1 MYMPNPSP
9 HPSSPLVFPHVLVRV
24 RVRDRDITLRHPVSF
39 LGFCLP
45 LTPSHALE
53 YSALSLPRGT
63 RHDTARQP
71 TQPLLVRWTR
81 PPVDMTASPV
91 KRRVLGALN
100 PNASSPRPLQIA
112 GTKAALPQSVA
123 PTPGKRTIDSVQ
135 ASPTSSGDPVAKRAR
150 LTGEEGGG
158 RAVGVPAPTR
168 KPSTDTRQAQPQS
181 MRKPRSPSPADD
193 SIFDHSAA
201 DTSQATAITE
211 PDAERHAAQTIPSL
225 PSLAGSVP
233 RRPAPRLTRQQAR
246 EVSPPPPLDPV
257 PDPADNPPQKAEILR
272 LRLGLANYKV
282 RTGQTDVPLERLQQR
297 PIPGNS
303 RAPPARPNPTL
314 APALGVREVAQARAD
329 IIGRFREVAQMNAPV
344 AQAKPQPRRLLPRAP
359 VARPVDEEDDYE
371 DDESDALPRLPPLH
385 PQERAGAEGR
395 RPTTPQRVRPPR
407 DEAEL
412 SSSALRGGA
421 ASGLLCLSRS

>member
-1 MYMPNPSP
+1 
-9 HPSSPLVFPHVLVRV
+9 
-24 RVRDRDITLRHPVSF
+24 
-39 LGFCLP
+39 
-45 LTPSHALE
+45 
-53 YSALSLPRGT
+53 
-63 RHDTARQP
+63 
-71 TQPLLVRWTR
+71 
-81 PPVDMTASPV
+81 MTASPV

-112 GTKAALPQSVA
+112 GTKAAQSLAALPQSSVA
-123 PTPGKRTIDSVQ
+123 PTPGKRTIDSVL
-135 ASPTSSGDPVAKRAR
+135 ASPTSSGDPAAKRAC
-150 LTGEEGGG
+150 LTGEGGGG
-158 RAVGVPAPTR
+158 RTVGVPASTR

-181 MRKPRSPSPADD
+181 IRKPRSPSPADD

-211 PDAERHAAQTIPSL
+211 PDAERHTAPAIPSL

-246 EVSPPPPLDPV
+246 EVSAPPLDPV
-257 PDPADNPPQKAEILR
+257 PFPDPADSSPQKAEILR

-282 RTGQTDVPLERLQQR
+282 RTGQTDVPLERLQHR

-303 RAPPARPNPTL
+303 RAPPARRNSTL
-314 APALGVREVAQARAD
+314 VPSLGVREVAQARAD

-344 AQAKPQPRRLLPRAP
+344 AQAQPQPRRLLARAP
-359 VARPVDEEDDYE
+359 VARPVDEEDE
-371 DDESDALPRLPPLH
+371 DDDDELDALPRLPPLH
-385 PQERAGAEGR
+385 PQERASAEGR

>member
-1 MYMPNPSP
+1 
-9 HPSSPLVFPHVLVRV
+9 
-24 RVRDRDITLRHPVSF
+24 
-39 LGFCLP
+39 
-45 LTPSHALE
+45 
-53 YSALSLPRGT
+53 
-63 RHDTARQP
+63 
-71 TQPLLVRWTR
+71 
-81 PPVDMTASPV
+81 MTASPV

-112 GTKAALPQSVA
+112 GTKAALQPSHPTQSLTALPQLSIA

-135 ASPTSSGDPVAKRAR
+135 ASPTSAGDPAAKRAR
-150 LTGEEGGG
+150 LTGEGEGGKT
-158 RAVGVPAPTR
+158 VGVPASTR
-168 KPSTDTRQAQPQS
+168 KPSATDTRQAQPQS
-181 MRKPRSPSPADD
+181 VRKPRSPSPADD

-211 PDAERHAAQTIPSL
+211 PDADRHTALTIPSL

-246 EVSPPPPLDPV
+246 EVSPPSHLDPVPV

-303 RAPPARPNPTL
+303 RAPPARPNPPL

-344 AQAKPQPRRLLPRAP
+344 AQAQPQPRRLLPRAP
-359 VARPVDEEDDYE
+359 VARTVDEEDYE
-371 DDESDALPRLPPLH
+371 DDDDESDALPRLPPLH
-385 PQERAGAEGR
+385 PQERASAEGR
-395 RPTTPQRVRPPR
+395 RPTTPQRARPPR